1 MVEICLVWGI
11 LFPFLGTVLGAGLVW
26 LMNWQAGSLRRL
38 VSGAAAGV
46 MGWASVFSLLLP
58 GMRMSPGALAGAVAG
73 SGFLAGTA
81 RLTGKRGNR
90 GALVALA
97 VVLHNIPEGMATGV
111 SFGSFLTGSGVSVYQ
126 ALSVGLGIGLQN
138 VPDGAMVSLPLRQQG
153 VSRGK
158 AFRMGVLSAF
168 VEPLAAVAML
178 LWAGEL
184 VFLLPGLMG
193 FAAGAMLFV
202 LVTELLPAMEL
213 HRGKW
218 EGAAAALAGVA
229 LMQAVL

>member
-1 MVEICLVWGI
+1 MVNICLVWGI
-11 LFPFLGTVLGAGLVW
+11 GFPFLGTVLGAGLVW
-26 LMNWQAGSLRRL
+26 LMNWQAGCLRRAF
-38 VSGAAAGV
+38 SGAAAGV
-46 MGWASVFSLLLP
+46 MGWASIFSLLLP
-58 GMRMSPGALAGAVAG
+58 GMEMSYGALAGAVAG
-73 SGFLAGTA
+73 VAFLAWTA
-81 RLTGKRGNR
+81 HLTGKKGNR

-111 SFGSFLTGSGVSVYQ
+111 SFGSFLTGSGVSISQ

-153 VSRGK
+153 MSRGR
-158 AFRMGVLSAF
+158 AFGMGVLSAF
-168 VEPLAAVAML
+168 AEPLAAAAML

-184 VFLLPGLMG
+184 VFLLPALMG

-202 LVTELLPAMEL
+202 LATELLPAMQL

-218 EGAAAALAGVA
+218 EGVAAALAAVA